1 PTLKHFPGLGRV
13 SEDTHFFNANLTS
26 TLVEL
31 ENSDLIPFLHIAHN
45 VEFPLIMLSHSTV
58 SALDNANPISISEK
72 AIQEYIRPRFPVTSV
87 LITDDMNMGPMM
99 YAKGGIGASAV
110 TGLNAGLDIL
120 LISYDGEQ
128 IYEVLYSLII
138 ADQKGSLNQE
148 RLEQSK
154 KRLHRLQ
161 VFSLP

>member
-1 PTLKHFPGLGRV
+1 
-13 SEDTHFFNANLTS
+13 
-26 TLVEL
+26 
-31 ENSDLIPFLHIAHN
+31 
-45 VEFPLIMLSHSTV
+45 MLSHSTV
-58 SALDNANPISISEK
+58 SALDSANPISISERG
-72 AIQEYIRPRFPVTSV
+72 IQEYVRPRFPVTTV

-128 IYEVLYSLII
+128 IYEVLYALIT
-138 ADQKGSLNQE
+138 ADQKGNLNQE